1 MQAHITRATVVSIA
15 TFGLALAALA
25 VRSAPTVNVEALAAR
40 VQVLE
45 DREEIRALILAYGQA
60 HAHRD

>member
-1 MQAHITRATVVSIA
+1 MHAHITRATVVSIA
-15 TFGLALAALA
+15 TFVLALG
-25 VRSAPTVNVEALAAR
+25 VRSAPTANVEALAAR

-45 DREEIRALILAYGQA
+45 DRKGIRAPILAYGQA